1 MESVHQPLVPTAAD
15 AADRTFDPPVTASHP
30 LRPPFVVSEAV
41 AAAARQSPEAPALFA
56 ACGTLSYAALDAR
69 AERLAGWLRTQGV
82 GPDSLVGICL
92 ERSFDQLT
100 TALATWKAGGA
111 FLPLDPAW
119 PDERLRTIADDA
131 GCVLIL
137 GRDDC
142 ADRLTGVASPVH
154 ALDWDRQA
162 ISGCE
167 ALDLGA
173 PVTTESLAYVIY
185 TSGTTGTPKGVE
197 ITHGNLSHLIAWHL
211 DAFAVTASD
220 RATHLAGLGFDAS
233 LWEVWPYLCAG
244 ASVTL
249 IEDAAR
255 TSPDRLKAAL
265 LARDI
270 TIAFVPTALA
280 QALIAADWPADT
292 RLRFVLTGADRL
304 TARPRPGLPFA
315 FVNNYGPTECTVVA
329 TSAVIAP
336 DADQG
341 LPPIGAP
348 IGQTFVRILDA
359 AGCPVASG
367 ETGELFIG
375 GPTVGRGYRRRPDLT
390 AERFVIDPFG
400 AGRLYRTGDLAAQ
413 RADGQLEFHGRVDD
427 QVKIRGHRVEPE
439 EVASLLGRHD
449 LVTAASV
456 IARRDAEGAD
466 ALIAY
471 VVPNGALTAEDLRD
485 FLAARLPEYMI
496 PATFVRIDTLPLTA
510 NGKID
515 KAALPAPD
523 QSNAFAGAGFAA
535 PSTPAELRLAEI
547 LEDVLGRGGVGVDD
561 NFFLLGG
568 HSLLGTQ
575 VVLRAGE
582 AFGIELAL
590 RDLFLAPTIRQ
601 LAAHI
606 EAVLLR
612 MIEQMSDQEVEQRA
626 AE

>member
-15 AADRTFDPPVTASHP
+15 AADRTFDPSAKALQP
-30 LRPPFVVSEAV
+30 LRPPFVVSDAV
-41 AAAARQSPEAPALFA
+41 AAAARRSPEAPALFA
-56 ACGTLSYAALDAR
+56 ACGALSYAALDER
-69 AERLAGWLRTQGV
+69 AERLARWLRTQGV
-82 GPDSLVGICL
+82 GPESLVGICL

-100 TALATWKAGGA
+100 AALATWKAGGA

-131 GCVLIL
+131 ECVLIL
-137 GRDDC
+137 GRNDC
-142 ADRLTGVASPVH
+142 AHRLKGIASPVQ
-154 ALDWDRQA
+154 ALDWDSQA
-162 ISGCE
+162 VSECD
-167 ALDLGA
+167 ALDAVA
-173 PVTTESLAYVIY
+173 PVTSESLAYVIY

-197 ITHGNLSHLIAWHL
+197 ITHGNLSNLMAWHL
-211 DAFAVTASD
+211 DAFGVTAHD

-280 QALIAADWPADT
+280 QALIAADWPSNT
-292 RLRFVLTGADRL
+292 RLRFLLTGADRL
-304 TARPRPGLPFA
+304 TARPRLGLPFA

-336 DADQG
+336 DADQT

-359 AGCPVASG
+359 AHCSVACG

-375 GPTVGRGYRRRPDLT
+375 GPMVGRGYRRRPELT
-390 AERFVIDPFG
+390 AERFVADPFG
-400 AGRLYRTGDLAAQ
+400 TGRLYRTGDLAAQ
-413 RADGQLEFHGRVDD
+413 RADGQLDFHGRVDD

-439 EVASLLGRHD
+439 EVASLLCRHD
-449 LVTAASV
+449 LVTAAAV
-456 IARRDAEGAD
+456 IARPAGDGAD
-466 ALIAY
+466 ALVAY

-496 PATFVRIDTLPLTA
+496 PATFVRIEALPLTP

-515 KAALPAPD
+515 RAALPAPD
-523 QSNAFAGAGFAA
+523 EANAFAGAGFAA

-582 AFGIELAL
+582 AFGVELAL

-612 MIEQMSDQEVEQRA
+612 MIEQMSDQEA
-626 AE
+626 